1 MAKKLTTIAEVEKLD
16 DVLAFLDSFLEENNC
31 PPKPQMQLDVAL
43 EEMFIN
49 VANYAYSP
57 EKGDV
62 CIEIESSDNK
72 NGVIVTLTDSGV
84 PYNPLEKP
92 DPDTTL
98 SSEERQIGG
107 LGVFLVK
114 KNMDD
119 VTYEHKN
126 GKNVLTMIKNIK

>member
-1 MAKKLTTIAEVEKLD
+1 MARKLTTIAEVEKLD

-92 DPDTTL
+92 DPDITL
-98 SSEERQIGG
+98 SVAERQIGG
-107 LGVFLVK
+107 LGIFMVK
-114 KNMDD
+114 KSMDE
-119 VTYEHKN
+119 VSYEYKN
-126 GKNVLTMIKNIK
+126 NQNIFKMKKFW